1 MNELVSIVMGSDSDL
16 EVMRECA
23 DVLKDFGVNFDMQV
37 LSAHRTP
44 ALVADF
50 ARQAVKKGLKVIIA
64 GAGGAAHLAGAVAA
78 NTTLPVIGVPLAATQ
93 MNGLDALLATVQMPA
108 GVPVATVAVGK
119 PGARNAGLLAVQ
131 ILGLSDAKLAG
142 KLRKFKDSLVE
153 SSRAKNKKLQEKLRK

>member
-1 MNELVSIVMGSDSDL
+1 MPTIGRPSG
-16 EVMRECA
+16 
-23 DVLKDFGVNFDMQV
+23 GVIT
-37 LSAHRTP
+37 LAAAP
-44 ALVADF
+44 A
-50 ARQAVKKGLKVIIA
+50 RNP

-78 NTTLPVIGVPLAATQ
+78 NTILPVIGVPLAATQ

-131 ILGLSDAKLAG
+131 ILALSDETLAV

-153 SSRAKNKKLQEKLRK
+153 SSREKNQKLQEKIRK

>member
-1 MNELVSIVMGSDSDL
+1 MQ
-16 EVMRECA
+16 ECA
-23 DVLKDFGVNFDMQV
+23 EVLKEFGVSFEMQV

-44 ALVADF
+44 ILVADF
-50 ARQAVKKGLKVIIA
+50 ATQATQKGLKVIIA

-78 NTTLPVIGVPLAATQ
+78 NTILPVIGVPLAATQ

-131 ILGLSDAKLAG
+131 ILALSDLKLAE
-142 KLRKFKDSLVE
+142 KLRKYKNSLVE
-153 SSRAKNKKLQEKLRK
+153 SSREKNKKLQEKLRK